1 MMRRLRIPLA
11 YCAALGLAAGLVV
24 TASAASAHSV
34 VKSSAHA
41 RHAFPTEIALPDGW
55 QPEGIAINGAP
66 FAYFGSLVD
75 GDIYRANLVTGTGSV
90 ISQGPGTPSVGLKLD
105 HRGRLFVAG
114 GTGGDGRVVSV
125 ATGDILASWSFA
137 PGGFINDVVL
147 TKDAAWFTE
156 STTANLYKVPLSRNG
171 ALPPPTGFV
180 TLPLTGDFQVV
191 PGFNANGITQTPDG
205 RGLIID
211 QTATGLLFRV
221 DPQTGNTTQIDLG
234 GALLPNADG
243 MLLSGRT
250 LFVVQN
256 ANNQVAVVHL
266 NRAGTAGTVVQTLTD
281 PRFDVPTTVAEFGN
295 RLYLPNARFSTP
307 PTPTTTYTAVAIRKP

>member
-11 YCAALGLAAGLVV
+11 YCAAFGLAASLVV
-24 TASAASAHSV
+24 TASAASASSV
-34 VKSSAHA
+34 VKASAHA
-41 RHAFPTEIALPDGW
+41 HNAFPTEIALPDGW
-55 QPEGIAINGAP
+55 QPEGIAISGAP

-75 GDIYRANLVTGTGSV
+75 GDIYRANLITGSGSV

-125 ATGDILASWSFA
+125 ATGDILASYSFA
-137 PGGFINDVVL
+137 VPGFINDVVL
-147 TKDAAWFTE
+147 TKNAAWFTE
-156 STTANLYKVPLSRNG
+156 STTANLYKVPIARNG

-221 DPQTGNTTQIDLG
+221 DPATGNTTQIDLG
-234 GALLPNADG
+234 GVTLPNADG
-243 MLLSGRT
+243 MLLDGRT

-256 ANNQVAVVHL
+256 VNNLVAVVHL

-295 RLYLPNARFSTP
+295 RLYLPNARFNTP
-307 PTPTTTYTAVAIRKP
+307 PTPTTPYNAIAIRKP